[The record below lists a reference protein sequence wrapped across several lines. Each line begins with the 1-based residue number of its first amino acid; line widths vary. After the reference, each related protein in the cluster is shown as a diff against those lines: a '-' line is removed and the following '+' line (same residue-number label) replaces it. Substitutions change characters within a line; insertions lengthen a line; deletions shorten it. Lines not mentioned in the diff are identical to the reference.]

1 MPSIAVV
8 SCSDSFSAEDLV
20 KQVLGSEGSADESV
34 TGEDGVESFPWRI
47 DNKYYSASVRLC
59 PLRSKSLVSREF
71 GESVQAFLAYFDAS
85 QKGALSQVSE
95 WLSFSQHW
103 APSVLVLVCDRVDE
117 QGVSRREAQ
126 EWCIQSAFELVE
138 LSPLEALDEDDDFP
152 ETTGI
157 KRIIQALSAHVWP
170 NLQMKERTAG
180 GMLSCALGAL
190 EGRRAGPGTHRQF
203 DEDEEDEEDEE
214 EGDVVEDEVEEEEAA
229 QEAERVTPQP
239 NGESRGGAVESLLQ
253 TDIQELAALTTADSA
268 DCENFERLYEKLRE
282 MKDRA
287 VTMPHGQRKVHAEKV
302 AKAFWMAIG
311 GDLDEIDGL
320 SSGED

>member
-1 MPSIAVV
+1 MALPSIAVV

-34 TGEDGVESFPWRI
+34 TSEDGVESFPWRI

-85 QKGALSQVSE
+85 QKGALAQVSE

-103 APSVLVLVCDRVDE
+103 APSVLVLVCDRIDE

-170 NLQMKERTAG
+170 NLQMKGRETLPKYSKLMFLNVEGEKPEHPEKNARNHGENLQAPNIHEVSGSNLQPPVYRERELT
-180 GMLSCALGAL
+180 
-190 EGRRAGPGTHRQF
+190 
-203 DEDEEDEEDEE
+203 
-214 EGDVVEDEVEEEEAA
+214 
-229 QEAERVTPQP
+229 
-239 NGESRGGAVESLLQ
+239 SRYQSMLQ

>member
-1 MPSIAVV
+1 MALPSIAVV

-34 TGEDGVESFPWRI
+34 TSEDGVESFPWRI

-85 QKGALSQVSE
+85 QKGALAQVSE

-103 APSVLVLVCDRVDE
+103 APSVLVLVCDRIDE

-190 EGRRAGPGTHRQF
+190 EGRRAGPGTHRQVS
-203 DEDEEDEEDEE
+203 
-214 EGDVVEDEVEEEEAA
+214 GPPPPRRPRRHLYGLTLTHRHNSVRPPTIA
-229 QEAERVTPQP
+229 QLK
-239 NGESRGGAVESLLQ
+239 SMLQ